1 MPPRAVKRGAGSGR
15 KGAVRATKTP
25 AKQPQIHAEET
36 ETANINDAD
45 VNEVIQVEEVVEVKP
60 DKESAGDV
68 IPANGSVGREE
79 GLKNISEEEDK
90 GERLELDDH
99 ESEYEAEEETAV
111 DYDERMINDDDQ
123 EVDEGEEDVEEG
135 DVIEDED
142 GDMVV
147 EETEDGGEDAE
158 DEGDHENLEDEH
170 EVDGE
175 EEEHHEVAKAL
186 RKRKEFEVFVGGLD
200 KDATEDDLRKVFTEV
215 GEITEIRLLM
225 NPHTK
230 KNKGFAF
237 LRFATVE
244 QAKRAV
250 NELKNPIINGK
261 QCGVAQSQDSDTLFL
276 GNICKTWT
284 KEHLKEKLKSYGI
297 DNLEDLILV
306 EDNSNEGT
314 NRGFAFLEF
323 ASRAD
328 AMDAYRRLQK
338 RDVVFGTERSAK
350 VAFAESF
357 IEPDDEI
364 MSQVKTVFLDG
375 IPPAWDEERVKEL
388 VKKFGKIEK
397 IELAR
402 NMPAAKRKDFGFVT
416 FDVHEAAVAC
426 AEGINSAELGD
437 GDNKVKVRARLSR
450 PLQRGRGKHVAR
462 GDFRVGR
469 APIRGGRGSFGRPP
483 FRRLPL
489 RASRGIVGHVAPLS
503 VRGLSVGG
511 RGSKRSVGFRDKRPL
526 PAISERPR
534 RFPPPEKSYRR
545 PPVPV
550 HSKRISKR
558 VYDRRDQIAPRSR
571 AIDEYGP
578 RIPVERRSSYADDY
592 PRGGGYTDIP
602 PRTLSRSAERRAYV
616 DDGYGRKVERTL
628 PSHRGR
634 ARDYDS
640 ISGSK
645 RPYSALDDAHP
656 RYADVSMRQSR
667 PRLDY
672 ASSGGAIQFEDGYSE
687 RLGRSHTGYGSNHS
701 SISGRD
707 SHGLYGGRHGMSYSS
722 AGGSDV
728 DGLYSSS
735 SYGSSYLSRDSDVG
749 GSSYSSLYSGRSL
762 SGSDYL
768 RGSGSRSY
776 Y

>member
-1 MPPRAVKRGAGSGR
+1 MPPRAVKRGAGTGR

-36 ETANINDAD
+36 ETADAD

-60 DKESAGDV
+60 DKESASDV

-111 DYDERMINDDDQ
+111 DYDERLINDDGQ

-170 EVDGE
+170 EVDGD

-297 DNLEDLILV
+297 DKLEDLILV

-388 VKKFGKIEK
+388 VNKFGKIEK

-469 APIRGGRGSFGRPP
+469 APIRGGRGSFGRAP
-483 FRRLPL
+483 FHRLPL

-511 RGSKRSVGFRDKRPL
+511 RGSKRTVGFRDKRPL

-634 ARDYDS
+634 PRDYDS

-707 SHGLYGGRHGMSYSS
+707 SGLYGGRHGMSYSS

-768 RGSGSRSY
+768 RGSGSRLY